1 VHASKVFIK
10 AKILKTVYS
19 NSSKVCYS
27 NSPVNSSNA
36 ATGKMFKHSQTNQER
51 GHSIWWRSAM
61 GIHVFSEPNKA
72 VSHRMDVVYPQEDY
86 LVT

>member
-1 VHASKVFIK
+1 MSCHQYEFLNCLTILDYLKRYKRNTFVHASKVFIK

-51 GHSIWWRSAM
+51 GHSI
-61 GIHVFSEPNKA
+61 
-72 VSHRMDVVYPQEDY
+72 
-86 LVT
+86 